1 MEYKEEGRTFS
12 KEDVFSE
19 VNGFAVVPSCPRP
32 VLKEYENHFDSLW
45 DAGHQ
50 IRIDL

>member
-1 MEYKEEGRTFS
+1 MEYKEEGGRLL
-12 KEDVFSE
+12 EEAIFSE
-19 VNGFAVVPSCPRP
+19 VNGLAVLPSCPRP